1 MTVPLPPVGR
11 ELPVEEAVSVSRSV
25 ASRLAAGLRRVVHD
39 LEPERMD
46 ARDAVELLET
56 FVEIERLS
64 VAAKALLIKRID
76 DARIWVKDGHRSAA
90 HLLAATSG
98 TSVGQAVGVVET
110 ARRLPELPRTEE
122 ELRAGRLSEAQVRE
136 VAAAAAE
143 APHAERDLLDRAHA
157 DGFAGLKQYAA
168 RVKANAASGD
178 DELARYR
185 RIHATRYV
193 RCWTDAEG
201 ADRGEWKLTPD
212 AGARVRAALRAEQ
225 DGVFAEARAEGRR
238 EPHQA
243 YAADALVAVAERALA
258 GSADG
263 TRRPPAATV
272 LMRLDATALRHGHTE
287 GDEVCEIAGV
297 GPVPVAVARDL
308 LGDALLKI
316 VITDGV
322 DVLNVTHVGRTRTAA
337 VQTALEWLFTE
348 CGVVDCHQRDHLEYH
363 HTNPYRDTKVTRLR
377 ELVPLCPH
385 QHDLVEHR
393 GFTLQRRA
401 DGEYDLLPPD
411 NADEDERGP
420 PRCPVRSQT
429 GTCDTAPPGIDE
441 VDPVQA
447 AVTVATRFGSEEHT
461 SELQSRENL
470 VCRLLLE

>member
-122 ELRAGRLSEAQVRE
+122 ELRAGRLSESQVRE

-143 APHAERDLLDRAHA
+143 APHAERDLLDRART
-157 DGFAGLKQYAA
+157 DEFAGLKQYAA

-201 ADRGEWKLTPD
+201 ADRGEWQLTPD

-238 EPHQA
+238 EPVEA
-243 YAADALVAVAERALA
+243 YAADALVALAERALEGDTTGA
-258 GSADG
+258 ARSA
-263 TRRPPAATV
+263 TTTA
-272 LMRLDATALRHGHTE
+272 LLRLDVTALRHGTTA

-297 GPVPVAVARDL
+297 GPIPIAVAREL

-316 VITDGV
+316 VITQ
-322 DVLNVTHVGRTRTAA
+322 GRRRAQRHARGPDPDRAGADRAA
-337 VQTALEWLFTE
+337 VALHRVRR
-348 CGVVDCHQRDHLEYH
+348 G
-363 HTNPYRDTKVTRLR
+363 RL
-377 ELVPLCPH
+377 PS
-385 QHDLVEHR
+385 
-393 GFTLQRRA
+393 A
-401 DGEYDLLPPD
+401 
-411 NADEDERGP
+411 GP
-420 PRCPVRSQT
+420 PRV
-429 GTCDTAPPGIDE
+429 PPHRALPADQGQ
-441 VDPVQA
+441 QA
-447 AVTVATRFGSEEHT
+447 ARAGTPVLTPARPRHPPRLSPATTTRRRIRPPPARQRG
-461 SELQSRENL
+461 RG
-470 VCRLLLE
+470 RARPAP

>member
-46 ARDAVELLET
+46 ARDAVELLAS

-90 HLLAATSG
+90 HFLAATSG
-98 TSVGQAVGVVET
+98 TSVGQAVRVVET
-110 ARRLPELPRTEE
+110 ARRLPELPRTEAQ
-122 ELRAGRLSEAQVRE
+122 LRAGRLSEAQASE
-136 VAAAAAE
+136 VSAAAIE
-143 APHAERDLLDRAHA
+143 APHAERDLLARAQE

-168 RVKANAASGD
+168 RVKANAASE
-178 DELARYR
+178 DEELERYR

-193 RCWTDAEG
+193 RCWTDGEG

-212 AGARVRAALRAEQ
+212 AGARVRAALRVEQ
-225 DGVFAEARAEGRR
+225 DRVFAHARADGRR
-238 EPHQA
+238 ESHEA
-243 YAADALVAVAERALA
+243 YAADALVAVADRALEGDTTGA
-258 GSADG
+258 ARSA
-263 TRRPPAATV
+263 TT
-272 LMRLDATALRHGHTE
+272 TALF
-287 GDEVCEIAGV
+287 
-297 GPVPVAVARDL
+297 
-308 LGDALLKI
+308 KI

-348 CGVVDCHQRDHLEYH
+348 CGVVDCHQREHLEYH
-363 HTNPYRDTKVTRLR
+363 HTQPYRDTKVTKLR

-385 QHDLVEHR
+385 QHDLVTHR
-393 GFTLQRRA
+393 GFQLRQRP

-411 NADEDERGP
+411 DHGHTEAADER
-420 PRCPVRSQT
+420 
-429 GTCDTAPPGIDE
+429 APP
-441 VDPVQA
+441 
-447 AVTVATRFGSEEHT
+447 
-461 SELQSRENL
+461 
-470 VCRLLLE
+470 